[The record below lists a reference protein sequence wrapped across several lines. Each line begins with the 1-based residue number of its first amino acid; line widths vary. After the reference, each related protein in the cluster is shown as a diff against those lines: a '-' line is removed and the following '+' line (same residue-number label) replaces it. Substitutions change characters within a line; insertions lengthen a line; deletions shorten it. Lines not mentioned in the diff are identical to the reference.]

1 MGTLSMNVT
10 LRILAVSASLLLAAC
25 GEDTTPARQDGAAL
39 PSVITMPVQ
48 ARDVSTI
55 YDYVGRS
62 EASQR
67 VELRAR
73 VTGTLLERPFEEGGK
88 VAAGALMFKIDPA
101 EFEARRDS
109 AQADVAKAEAT
120 VEEATKNFERYR
132 DLVARD
138 AASVARF
145 EEAKARDASAKA
157 ELAAAK
163 AALKSAELSLGYT
176 EITAPITG
184 WTSRANA
191 DVGNI
196 IGPETGIL
204 ATLVQL
210 DPIRAVF
217 SIGER
222 EYLIYAQRN
231 RAEKADKLKPRIK
244 LADDTLYEHAGTF
257 DMIDNEVDPATGTI
271 AIRVTFPNPDR
282 LLVPGQFVNVV
293 LTSETPNS
301 RIVVPQAAVQ
311 ENQAGPFVLV
321 VDSESVVEAR
331 SIKTGQRIG
340 PDIVA
345 LEGLEAGETIII
357 DGIQKVRPGA
367 KVNPSSAAPR
377 KAANAGAK

>member
-1 MGTLSMNVT
+1 MNVT
-10 LRILAVSASLLLAAC
+10 LRMLAVSTTLLLAAC
-25 GEDTTPARQDGAAL
+25 GEGTSTTQPGDAAL
-39 PSVITMPVQ
+39 PSVTTMPVQ
-48 ARDVSTI
+48 ARDVSTM

-88 VAAGALMFKIDPA
+88 VEAGALMFKIDPA
-101 EFEARRDS
+101 EFEAKRDS
-109 AQADVAKAEAT
+109 AEADVGKAEAA
-120 VEEATKNFERYR
+120 VEVATKNFERYR
-132 DLVARD
+132 ELVARD

-145 EEAKARDASAKA
+145 DEAKARDASAKA

-163 AALKSAELSLGYT
+163 AALRSAELNLGYT
-176 EITAPITG
+176 QITSPITG
-184 WTSRANA
+184 WTSRAHA

-196 IGPETGIL
+196 IGPETGVL

-210 DPIRAVF
+210 DPIRVVF

-231 RAEKADKLKPRIK
+231 QAGETDKLKPRIK

-321 VDSESVVEAR
+321 VDAENVVEAR
-331 SIKTGQRIG
+331 SIKTGQRVG

-367 KVNPSSAAPR
+367 KVNPSSAVPR
-377 KAANAGAK
+377 KTAETGSK